1 MKLDQNCVRELLL
14 DLEEKL
20 TLTDHINISEIR
32 ELKTYEQ
39 YGEETTF
46 YTILKLI
53 EANFINGKPLF
64 SDGSIYGIGISS
76 LTWDGHVFLDN
87 IRDTAVWAA
96 TKEKTKQLTSVSM
109 TLLAGIAQ
117 DYLKK
122 KLSLS

>member
-14 DLEEKL
+14 ELEEKL
-20 TLTDHINISEIR
+20 TLTDHIHISEIR
-32 ELKTYEQ
+32 VLKTYEQ

-64 SDGSIYGIGISS
+64 ADGSIYSIGISS

-122 KLSLS
+122 KLGLS